1 MNNQAAIKNK
11 ITSWRALKWDVEKYL
26 IFFIYFLSLLWYNIY
41 VEDFAMD
48 TKVNT
53 DGIIYIPQS
62 DTYRIKVDK
71 ILVEVDAWALKQ
83 AWNINQIE
91 SILRSGT
98 DARKKALL
106 DSIIRIGGKLVNCP
120 WDDDEYRSVY
130 LRSLQDPID
139 ALYRGALDTNDNVVA
154 CMDLPKPTPYYD
166 PKAVPKVY
174 YNDRFP
180 SKRSG
185 DIIDEAIELLNAKK
199 DLRMTKT
206 SIEQVF
212 EGFKLRLHSDMSVV
226 RGMGKNLVVLIKHT
240 VFDRAHRTDIDMHA
254 GLMAKLDTDTFIKL
268 RVAFL
273 LYEALKTCEYN
284 KHQMDSDIFE
294 ILYSD

>member
-1 MNNQAAIKNK
+1 M
-11 ITSWRALKWDVEKYL
+11 
-26 IFFIYFLSLLWYNIY
+26 
-41 VEDFAMD
+41 
-48 TKVNT
+48 NT
-53 DGIIYIPQS
+53 DGIIYVPQYN
-62 DTYRIKVDK
+62 TYKIKVGGRV
-71 ILVEVDAWALKQ
+71 VEVDAWALKQ
-83 AWNINQIE
+83 AHDIDKVE
-91 SILRSGT
+91 KTLRDGSEHL
-98 DARKKALL
+98 KNVLL

-166 PKAVPKVY
+166 PSAMPKVY

-185 DIIDEAIELLNAKK
+185 DIIDEAIELLNTKK

-206 SIEQVF
+206 SVDQVF
-212 EGFKLRLHSDMSVV
+212 EGFKLRLHSDMPAA
-226 RGMGKNLVVLIKHT
+226 RGMGKNLAVLIKHT
-240 VFDRAHRTDIDMHA
+240 AFDRAHKTDIDMHA
-254 GLMAKLDTDTFIKL
+254 GLVAKLDTNTYIKL
-268 RVAFL
+268 RIAFL
-273 LYEALKTCEYN
+273 LYEALKTCGYN
-284 KHQMDSDIFE
+284 KQSMDSDIFK